1 MEQFVE
7 RWVELRI
14 FELMVENQKE
24 KAVEGE
30 DGSETVVVVVVG
42 VGRGRVVGD
51 NDAITKA
58 SSKVF
63 CESQRSRTYSQNVCR
78 QVLKDKLCSS

>member
-30 DGSETVVVVVVG
+30 DGSETVVVVG

-58 SSKVF
+58 SSKIF
-63 CESQRSRTYSQNVCR
+63 CESQRSRTYPQNVCR